1 MLEGAYFEKGMP
13 NFGMLLDED
22 DARAIHAYV
31 VQQARKKFVA
41 ADQEL

>member
-1 MLEGAYFEKGMP
+1 MLEGAYVEKGMP

-22 DARAIHAYV
+22 DAHAYV
-31 VQQARKKFVA
+31 IQQARKKFAA